1 MFNSTHTLVG
11 FSIART
17 GLDDWVP
24 YAAVTAVIAANLPDI
39 EVLSGLTGTAAY
51 LDNHRGITHTFIGV
65 PLLAFIFAAAMYYFS
80 GNFWKTFAVSFAAM
94 CTHPALDYLNTYGV
108 RPFLPFDRTWYYG
121 DLLFIFDPYIDSILL
136 LSLVAGAFFNRRR
149 AIAGLSLVLVL
160 GYIGTRVELRS
171 LAAEHMETFVAKIP
185 EVEQWAVFPT
195 MLNPFAWEG
204 IVGTKTD
211 WLKVSVSSTNGVGG
225 EVARIQRS
233 AANDIVKRAAES
245 ESAAA
250 LLRFARF
257 PAIRV
262 EELEFGYR
270 VLFMDFRFYNQ
281 TEKRA
286 LAAEI
291 LLDRSGN
298 VTQEDLSFAERINE
312 APTGASIVGA
322 QEDAAFYFR

>member
-11 FSIART
+11 LAMART

-24 YAAVTAVIAANLPDI
+24 FAAVTAVIAANLPDI

-65 PLLAFIFAAAMYYFS
+65 PVLAFIFAAAMYYFS
-80 GNFWKTFAVSFAAM
+80 GNFWKTFAISFAAM

-108 RPFLPFDRTWYYG
+108 RPFLPFHNTWYYG
-121 DLLFIFDPYIDSILL
+121 DLLYIFDPCIDSILL
-136 LSLVAGAFFNRRR
+136 LGLVAGALLNRRR
-149 AIAGLSLVLVL
+149 AIAGLSLVLML
-160 GYIGTRVELRS
+160 GYIGIRVELRS
-171 LAAEHMETFVAKIP
+171 LAAAHMEAYVARIP
-185 EVEQWAVFPT
+185 GVEQWAVFPT
-195 MLNPFAWEG
+195 MLNPLAWEG

-211 WLKVSVSSTNGVGG
+211 WLRVSVSSTNGVGG
-225 EVARIQRS
+225 EIARVQRS
-233 AANDIVKRAAES
+233 ATNDIVKRAAES

-257 PAIRV
+257 PAIRF
-262 EELEFGYR
+262 EEMEFGYR
-270 VLFMDFRFYNQ
+270 VVFMDFRFYN
-281 TEKRA
+281 EAGKRA

-298 VTQEDLSFAERINE
+298 LTQEGLSFAE
-312 APTGASIVGA
+312 GV
-322 QEDAAFYFR
+322 D